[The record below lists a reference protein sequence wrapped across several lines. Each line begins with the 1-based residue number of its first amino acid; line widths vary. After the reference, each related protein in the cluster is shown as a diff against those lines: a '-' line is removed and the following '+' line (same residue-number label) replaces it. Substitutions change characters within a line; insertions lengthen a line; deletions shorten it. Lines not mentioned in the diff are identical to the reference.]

1 MSDSTTTR
9 QTVTENEPAAT
20 RPLVAPP
27 PLRRQPWLAV
37 LACAALAAGG
47 VLGLVTWMLMS
58 TSQDIVVASHDLDAY
73 DVITAEDV
81 RVVSVTLDPTV
92 AAIPGRDASALIG
105 QRVTGAVEAGGVLS
119 PGMVSE
125 DAFPPEGQS
134 VVRVTL
140 PPDQSGELALNPGDA
155 VRVVVS
161 AAAAQSD
168 AEPTYTTAQV
178 AAVRVGT
185 SRTVVEVLVPHEDAV
200 VLSDAVVA
208 GRASLVQ
215 DSAAT
220 TDTAAG
226 GE

>member
-1 MSDSTTTR
+1 
-9 QTVTENEPAAT
+9 
-20 RPLVAPP
+20 
-27 PLRRQPWLAV
+27 
-37 LACAALAAGG
+37 
-47 VLGLVTWMLMS
+47 MS
-58 TSQDIVVASHDLDAY
+58 TSQDIVVASHGLDAY

-81 RVVSVTLDPTV
+81 RVISVTLDPTV

-119 PGMVSE
+119 PGMVSA

-140 PPDQSGELALNPGDA
+140 PPDQSGELALDPGDA

-161 AAAAQSD
+161 AATAQSD

-185 SRTVVEVLVPHEDAV
+185 SRTVVEVLVPHEEAV
-200 VLSDAVVA
+200 ALSDAVVA

-215 DSAAT
+215 DSAT